1 MGLRLLAASPVL
13 ARQQL
18 VHRQQPVQQRR
29 TLGRTGGHAHFWQ
42 RAAAN
47 SRRTFLQAGA
57 TLAAGLAIPPMLHAS
72 VEHPLPNPIPG
83 GLDLLGNGHIF
94 HVYLPGTSPELATIT
109 DFNGVLGAT
118 EILGSWSG
126 GGVTPP
132 ADTPLV
138 FDGDVRFMDGEYIGR
153 DGRNHQGAFA
163 FV

>member
-1 MGLRLLAASPVL
+1 MGLRLLAASPIL

-18 VHRQQPVQQRR
+18 VHQRQP
-29 TLGRTGGHAHFWQ
+29 LGRTGGHAPFWD

-47 SRRTFLQAGA
+47 SRRTFLKAGS

-72 VEHPLPNPIPG
+72 AEQPLPNPIPG

-94 HVYLPGTSPELATIT
+94 HVYLPGTSPEFATIT

-118 EILGSWSG
+118 EVLGSWSG

-138 FDGDVRFMDGEYIGR
+138 FDGDVRFMDGEY
-153 DGRNHQGAFA
+153 
-163 FV
+163 